1 MPTLEATNSLVVLFD
16 TFSDDACAALRTRLE
31 ECGTLCHF
39 AKLKSFARCL
49 AVFQTTAD
57 AQCAMRTLNSTSV
70 LSGNSLRI
78 YYSNHTLPAHPLHD
92 FLNVPT
98 QEKLWLISPPG
109 SPPIDWRQTR
119 ELPPN
124 ATHLDRHLEA
134 ALQELGLGQFALD
147 PAAIS
152 DDESMLDVPPPDAD
166 VAPQSL
172 LPPSASAPSCA
183 KSDGIS
189 VYTNVPSSSSVCS
202 PRRDKSASCVTPT
215 ILIQNCDIKDEQ
227 PRQDKSSTGNSLV
240 ARPPTFATVS
250 QSHRPTSRPPPPSAS
265 TDM

>member
-1 MPTLEATNSLVVLFD
+1 MPTPEATNSLVVLFD
-16 TFSDDACAALRTRLE
+16 TFSDDACVALRTRLE

-70 LSGNSLRI
+70 LSGNSLRV

-124 ATHLDRHLEA
+124 ATHLDRRLEA

-166 VAPQSL
+166 LSPQRL
-172 LPPSASAPSCA
+172 LPPSATTPSCA
-183 KSDGIS
+183 KPDGIS
-189 VYTNVPSSSSVCS
+189 VYADVPSSSSGFCPHRV
-202 PRRDKSASCVTPT
+202 KSTPCVTPT
-215 ILIQNCDIKDEQ
+215 ILIQNCDIRDKQ
-227 PRQDKSSTGNSLV
+227 PHQDSSSTGISSV

-250 QSHRPTSRPPPPSAS
+250 QSHRPTPRPPPHSAS